1 MNTAASAPS
10 LNQGMLAPPERITAL
25 PNASCKEVPEDFA
38 GAFPSVDFQ
47 TSGRQL
53 TLWAGVLP
61 HLLPLQKLTI

>member
-47 TSGRQL
+47 TSG
-53 TLWAGVLP
+53 GVLP